1 MIGELYFNKS
11 STKKELSINY
21 KMWTL
26 LYPDFK
32 KIKLFKEILQIETP
46 NHA

>member
-1 MIGELYFNKS
+1 
-11 STKKELSINY
+11 
-21 KMWTL
+21 MWTL

-46 NHA
+46 NHAWYKGVIIGFLF